1 MGKQERKERIHWV
14 EAGDPAIVDLGKE
27 NLHCRQCSDQERE
40 RKAAGF
46 IQAMRAARKTRRV
59 RA

>member
-1 MGKQERKERIHWV
+1 M